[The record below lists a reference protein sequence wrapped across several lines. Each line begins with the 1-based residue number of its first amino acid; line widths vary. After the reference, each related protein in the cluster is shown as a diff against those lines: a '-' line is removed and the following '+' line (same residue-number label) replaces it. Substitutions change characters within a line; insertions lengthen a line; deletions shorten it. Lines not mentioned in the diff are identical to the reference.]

1 MKKLTMIAVLLL
13 SMVAGQVYAA
23 DYTLKSP
30 NGKLSVSI
38 QTGEK
43 LTWAINHE
51 GTDVLL
57 PSAIAADC
65 KVAGRDLRMGA
76 NIKKAKAMR
85 GETRQ
90 QWHTDF
96 YRKKT
101 VDDNYNY
108 MLLRM
113 NGYSVEFRAYDE
125 GAAYRFVVTQSKP
138 LIVESEKST
147 FCFADNYKTT
157 LGYATDTEANDK
169 FRTSYESYYEEHLL
183 SELNDD
189 LNAVVPVVVWLPKG
203 KKALIMDAGI
213 DNYPSM
219 FIRKAD
225 GNALEAAF
233 DRVPAEEKVAG
244 RNLLIAK
251 REDFIARYDA
261 VEKQQELPWRVV
273 VVSEKDEDLVDTDMA
288 MNLAPKC
295 KVSDTSWIKPGKV
308 AWDWYND
315 NNIYGVDFQSGLNTE
330 TYKYYIDFASKN
342 NIEYIIIDEGWS
354 GRESMTKDL
363 NKNIDVPEL
372 VRYGRERGVG
382 IILWAL
388 WRNIIQDMD
397 GNMAYYEQMGVKGFK
412 VDFFDRGDQ
421 VTFRSSKELAACAAK
436 HHMLLDYHG
445 HRAFGL
451 NRTYPNIVNFEG
463 VKGLENTKW
472 MDKIDDKPEYD
483 QVRYDVL
490 IVSMRMQT
498 GPMDYTPGAMKNA
511 TQSSFY
517 ADFHSPMS
525 IGTRVHQMAMYTL
538 YEAPLQMLAD
548 NPSNY
553 MREQECTDFIAR
565 IPTTWDETIV
575 LGAEFG
581 EYVAVARKKTGKW
594 YIAAL
599 NNWTPRDITIDLAP
613 LGIASATADIFADG
627 ANAHRTAND
636 YKHTTTNIS
645 AGEKLNIHLAPG
657 GGWTAVIE

>member
-1 MKKLTMIAVLLL
+1 MIAVLLL

-627 ANAHRTAND
+627 AHAHRTAND
-636 YKHTTTNIS
+636 YKHTTKNIS

>member
-1 MKKLTMIAVLLL
+1 MKKIATIAVLLL
-13 SMVAGQVYAA
+13 SMVAGKMYAA

-57 PSAIAADC
+57 PSAISAEC
-65 KVAGRDLRMGA
+65 KVAGRELEMG
-76 NIKKAKAMR
+76 KDMSKPKTR
-85 GETRQ
+85 KGEVRD

-101 VDDNYNY
+101 VDNNYNFL
-108 MLLRM
+108 MLQQK
-113 NGYSVEFRAYDE
+113 GYSVEFRAYDE

-169 FRTSYESYYEEHLL
+169 FRTSYESYYEDHLL

-189 LNAVVPVVVWLPKG
+189 LNAVVPVVVWLPQG

-295 KVSDTSWIKPGKV
+295 RVSDTSWIKPGKV

-342 NIEYIIIDEGWS
+342 KIEYIIIDEGWI

-581 EYVAVARKKTGKW
+581 EYVAVARKKDGKW

-613 LGIASATADIFADG
+613 LGIASAQADIFADG
-627 ANAHRTAND
+627 ANAHRIAID
-636 YKHTTTNIS
+636 YKHTTKTVS

>member
-13 SMVAGQVYAA
+13 SMVAGQVHAA
-23 DYTLKSP
+23 DFNLKSP
-30 NGKLSVSI
+30 NGKLSVDI

-43 LTWAINHE
+43 LTWSITHE
-51 GTDVLL
+51 GTAVLL

-288 MNLAPKC
+288 MNLAPAC
-295 KVSDTSWIKPGKV
+295 RVSDTSWIKPGKV

-363 NKNIDVPEL
+363 NKDIDVPEL

-490 IVSMRMQT
+490 IASMRMQT

-553 MREQECTDFIAR
+553 MREQECTDFISR

-581 EYVAVARKKTGKW
+581 EYVAVARKKAGKW

-599 NNWTPRDITIDLAP
+599 NNWTPRDITLDLAK
-613 LGIASATADIFADG
+613 LGIASSTADIFADG

-636 YKHTTTNIS
+636 YKHTTKTVTT
-645 AGEKLNIHLAPG
+645 GEKINIHLAPG

>member
-1 MKKLTMIAVLLL
+1 MIAVLLL
-13 SMVAGQVYAA
+13 SMVAGQVYSA
-23 DYTLKSP
+23 DFNLKSP
-30 NGKLSVSI
+30 NGKLSVDI

-43 LTWAINHE
+43 LTWSITHE
-51 GTDVLL
+51 GTAVLL

-65 KVAGRDLRMGA
+65 KVAGRELRMGA

-90 QWHTDF
+90 QWYTDF

-169 FRTSYESYYEEHLL
+169 FRTSYESYYEDHLL

-189 LNAVVPVVVWLPKG
+189 LNAVVPVVVWLPQG

-288 MNLAPKC
+288 MNLAPAC
-295 KVSDTSWIKPGKV
+295 RVSDTSWIKPGKV

-490 IVSMRMQT
+490 IASMRMQT

-565 IPTTWDETIV
+565 IPTTWEETVV
-575 LGAEFG
+575 LCAEFG
-581 EYVAVARKKTGKW
+581 EYVAVARKKAGKW
-594 YIAAL
+594 YVAAL
-599 NNWTPRDITIDLAP
+599 NNWTPRDITLDLAK
-613 LGIASATADIFADG
+613 LGIASGTADIFADG

-636 YKHTTTNIS
+636 YKHTTKTVTT
-645 AGEKLNIHLAPG
+645 GEKINIHLAPG

>member
-1 MKKLTMIAVLLL
+1 M
-13 SMVAGQVYAA
+13 
-23 DYTLKSP
+23 
-30 NGKLSVSI
+30 
-38 QTGEK
+38 
-43 LTWAINHE
+43 
-51 GTDVLL
+51 
-57 PSAIAADC
+57 
-65 KVAGRDLRMGA
+65 
-76 NIKKAKAMR
+76 
-85 GETRQ
+85 
-90 QWHTDF
+90 
-96 YRKKT
+96 
-101 VDDNYNY
+101 
-108 MLLRM
+108 
-113 NGYSVEFRAYDE
+113 
-125 GAAYRFVVTQSKP
+125 
-138 LIVESEKST
+138 
-147 FCFADNYKTT
+147 
-157 LGYATDTEANDK
+157 
-169 FRTSYESYYEEHLL
+169 
-183 SELNDD
+183 
-189 LNAVVPVVVWLPKG
+189 
-203 KKALIMDAGI
+203 
-213 DNYPSM
+213 
-219 FIRKAD
+219 
-225 GNALEAAF
+225 
-233 DRVPAEEKVAG
+233 
-244 RNLLIAK
+244 
-251 REDFIARYDA
+251 
-261 VEKQQELPWRVV
+261 EKQQELPWRVV

-288 MNLAPKC
+288 MNLAPAC
-295 KVSDTSWIKPGKV
+295 RVSDTSWIKPGKV

-363 NKNIDVPEL
+363 NKDIDVPEL

-463 VKGLENTKW
+463 VKGLENTQW

-490 IVSMRMQT
+490 IASMRMQT

-553 MREQECTDFIAR
+553 MREQECTDFISR

-581 EYVAVARKKTGKW
+581 EYVAVARKKAGKW

-599 NNWTPRDITIDLAP
+599 NNWTPRDITLDLAK
-613 LGIASATADIFADG
+613 LGIASSTADIFADG

-636 YKHTTTNIS
+636 YKHTTKTVTT
-645 AGEKLNIHLAPG
+645 GEKINIHLAPG

>member
-1 MKKLTMIAVLLL
+1 MIAVLLL

-636 YKHTTTNIS
+636 YKHTTKNIS

>member
-636 YKHTTTNIS
+636 YKHTTKNIS

>member
-1 MKKLTMIAVLLL
+1 MKKIATIAVLLL
-13 SMVAGQVYAA
+13 SMVAGKMHAA

-57 PSAIAADC
+57 PSAISAEC
-65 KVAGRDLRMGA
+65 KVAGRELEMG
-76 NIKKAKAMR
+76 KDMSKPKTR
-85 GETRQ
+85 KGEVRD

-101 VDDNYNY
+101 VDNNYNFL
-108 MLLRM
+108 MLQQK
-113 NGYSVEFRAYDE
+113 GYSVEFRAYDE

-169 FRTSYESYYEEHLL
+169 FRTSYESYYEDHLL

-189 LNAVVPVVVWLPKG
+189 LNAVVPVVVWLPQG

-273 VVSEKDEDLVDTDMA
+273 VVSEKDEELVDTDMA

-342 NIEYIIIDEGWS
+342 KIEYIIIDEGWS

-363 NKNIDVPEL
+363 NKDIDVPEL

-553 MREQECTDFIAR
+553 MREQECTDFISR

-581 EYVAVARKKTGKW
+581 EYVAVARKKDGKW
-594 YIAAL
+594 YLAAL
-599 NNWTPRDITIDLAP
+599 NNWTPRDITIDLSK
-613 LGIASATADIFADG
+613 LGITSATADIFADG
-627 ANAHRTAND
+627 ANAHRIAID
-636 YKHTTTNIS
+636 YKHTTKTVS

>member
-1 MKKLTMIAVLLL
+1 MKKIATIAVLLL
-13 SMVAGQVYAA
+13 SMVAGKMHAA

-43 LTWAINHE
+43 LTWAITHE
-51 GTDVLL
+51 GTAVLL

-65 KVAGRDLRMGA
+65 KVAGRELEMG
-76 NIKKAKAMR
+76 KDMSKPKTR
-85 GETRQ
+85 KGEVRD

-101 VDDNYNY
+101 VDNNYNFL
-108 MLLRM
+108 MLQQK
-113 NGYSVEFRAYDE
+113 GYSVEFRAYDE

-169 FRTSYESYYEEHLL
+169 FRTSYESYYEDHLL

-189 LNAVVPVVVWLPKG
+189 LNAVVPVVVWLPEG

-288 MNLAPKC
+288 MNLAPAC
-295 KVSDTSWIKPGKV
+295 RVSDPSWIKPGKV

-363 NKNIDVPEL
+363 NKDIDVPEL

-472 MDKIDDKPEYD
+472 MGKKDGRPEFD

-553 MREQECTDFIAR
+553 MREQECTDFISR

-581 EYVAVARKKTGKW
+581 EYVAVARKKDGKW
-594 YIAAL
+594 YLAAL

-613 LGIASATADIFADG
+613 LGIASAQADIFADG
-627 ANAHRTAND
+627 ANAHRIAID
-636 YKHTTTNIS
+636 YKHTTKTVTT
-645 AGEKLNIHLAPG
+645 GEKLNIHLAPG

>member
-1 MKKLTMIAVLLL
+1 MKKLTTIAVLLL
-13 SMVAGQVYAA
+13 SMVAGKMHAA

-57 PSAIAADC
+57 PSAISAEC

-76 NIKKAKAMR
+76 NIKKVKAMR

-125 GAAYRFVVTQSKP
+125 GAAYHFVVTQSKP

-169 FRTSYESYYEEHLL
+169 FRTSYESYYEDHLL

-315 NNIYGVDFQSGLNTE
+315 NNIYGVDFQSGLNTD

-397 GNMAYYEQMGVKGFK
+397 GNMAYYEKLGVKGFK

-553 MREQECTDFIAR
+553 MREQECTDFISR
-565 IPTTWDETIV
+565 IPTTWEETVV

-581 EYVAVARKKTGKW
+581 EYVAVARKKAGKW

-599 NNWTPRDITIDLAP
+599 NNWTPRDITLDLAK
-613 LGIASATADIFADG
+613 LGIANGRADIFADG

-636 YKHTTTNIS
+636 YKHTTKNIS

>member
-13 SMVAGQVYAA
+13 SMVAGQVHAA
-23 DYTLKSP
+23 DFNLKSP
-30 NGKLSVSI
+30 NGKLSVDI

-43 LTWAINHE
+43 LTWSITHE
-51 GTDVLL
+51 GTAVLL

-219 FIRKAD
+219 FIRKAV

-288 MNLAPKC
+288 MNLAPAC
-295 KVSDTSWIKPGKV
+295 RVSDTSWIKPGKV

-363 NKNIDVPEL
+363 NKDIDVPEL

-490 IVSMRMQT
+490 IASMRMQT

-553 MREQECTDFIAR
+553 MREQECTDFISR

-581 EYVAVARKKTGKW
+581 EYVAVARKKAGKW

-599 NNWTPRDITIDLAP
+599 NNWTPRDITLDLAK
-613 LGIASATADIFADG
+613 LGIASSTADIFADG

-636 YKHTTTNIS
+636 YKHTTKTVTT
-645 AGEKLNIHLAPG
+645 GEKINIHLAPG

>member
-421 VTFRSSKELAACAAK
+421 VTFRSSKELAACTAK

-636 YKHTTTNIS
+636 YKHTTKNIS

>member
-1 MKKLTMIAVLLL
+1 MKKIATIAVLLL
-13 SMVAGQVYAA
+13 SMVAGKMHAA

-51 GTDVLL
+51 GTNVLL
-57 PSAIAADC
+57 PSAISAEC
-65 KVAGRDLRMGA
+65 KVAGRELEMG
-76 NIKKAKAMR
+76 KDMSKPKTR
-85 GETRQ
+85 KGEVRD

-101 VDDNYNY
+101 VDNNYNFL
-108 MLLRM
+108 MIQQK
-113 NGYSVEFRAYDE
+113 GYSVEFRAYDE

-169 FRTSYESYYEEHLL
+169 FRTSYESYYEDHLL

-189 LNAVVPVVVWLPKG
+189 LNAVVPVVVWLPEG

-288 MNLAPKC
+288 MNLAPAC
-295 KVSDTSWIKPGKV
+295 RVSDTSWIKPGKV

-342 NIEYIIIDEGWS
+342 KIEYIIIDEGWS

-397 GNMAYYEQMGVKGFK
+397 GNMAYYEKLGVKGFK

-490 IVSMRMQT
+490 IASMRMQT

-553 MREQECTDFIAR
+553 MREQECTDFISR
-565 IPTTWDETIV
+565 IPTTWDKTIV

-581 EYVAVARKKTGKW
+581 EYVAVARKKDGKW
-594 YIAAL
+594 YLAAL
-599 NNWTPRDITIDLAP
+599 NNWTPRDITIDLSK
-613 LGIASATADIFADG
+613 LGITSATADIFADG
-627 ANAHRTAND
+627 ANAHRIAVD
-636 YKHTTTNIS
+636 YKHTTKTVTT
-645 AGEKLNIHLAPG
+645 GEKINIHLAPG

>member
-1 MKKLTMIAVLLL
+1 MKKLTTIAVLLL
-13 SMVAGQVYAA
+13 SMVAGKMHAA

-57 PSAIAADC
+57 PSAISAEC

-76 NIKKAKAMR
+76 NIKKVKAMR

-125 GAAYRFVVTQSKP
+125 GAAYHFVVTQSKP

-169 FRTSYESYYEEHLL
+169 FRTSYESYYEDHLL

-315 NNIYGVDFQSGLNTE
+315 NNIYGVDFQSGLN
-330 TYKYYIDFASKN
+330 N
-342 NIEYIIIDEGWS
+342 
-354 GRESMTKDL
+354 
-363 NKNIDVPEL
+363 
-372 VRYGRERGVG
+372 
-382 IILWAL
+382 
-388 WRNIIQDMD
+388 
-397 GNMAYYEQMGVKGFK
+397 
-412 VDFFDRGDQ
+412 
-421 VTFRSSKELAACAAK
+421 
-436 HHMLLDYHG
+436 
-445 HRAFGL
+445 
-451 NRTYPNIVNFEG
+451 
-463 VKGLENTKW
+463 
-472 MDKIDDKPEYD
+472 
-483 QVRYDVL
+483 
-490 IVSMRMQT
+490 
-498 GPMDYTPGAMKNA
+498 
-511 TQSSFY
+511 
-517 ADFHSPMS
+517 
-525 IGTRVHQMAMYTL
+525 
-538 YEAPLQMLAD
+538 
-548 NPSNY
+548 
-553 MREQECTDFIAR
+553 
-565 IPTTWDETIV
+565 
-575 LGAEFG
+575 
-581 EYVAVARKKTGKW
+581 
-594 YIAAL
+594 
-599 NNWTPRDITIDLAP
+599 
-613 LGIASATADIFADG
+613 
-627 ANAHRTAND
+627 
-636 YKHTTTNIS
+636 
-645 AGEKLNIHLAPG
+645 
-657 GGWTAVIE
+657 

>member
-13 SMVAGQVYAA
+13 SMVAGQVHAA
-23 DYTLKSP
+23 DFNLKSP
-30 NGKLSVSI
+30 NGKLSVDI

-43 LTWAINHE
+43 LTWSITHE
-51 GTDVLL
+51 GTAVLL

-288 MNLAPKC
+288 MNLAPAC
-295 KVSDTSWIKPGKV
+295 RVSDTSWIKPGKV

-363 NKNIDVPEL
+363 NKDIDVPEL

-490 IVSMRMQT
+490 IASMRMQT

-525 IGTRVHQMAMYTL
+525 IGTRFHQMAMYTL

-553 MREQECTDFIAR
+553 MREQECTDFISR

-581 EYVAVARKKTGKW
+581 EYVAVARKKAGKW

-599 NNWTPRDITIDLAP
+599 NNWTPRDITLDLAK
-613 LGIASATADIFADG
+613 LGIASSTADIFADG

-636 YKHTTTNIS
+636 YKHTTKTVTT
-645 AGEKLNIHLAPG
+645 GEKINIHLAPG